1 MEFFNFKIKEL
12 SMKKNVLSMV
22 ITAIFGIVTTNY
34 AKASSATVPD
44 KDSVR
49 AAISGVNKMYGE
61 AYLKGDSSLFLDCY
75 TPDGCIMAANAPILS
90 GRSGQLLF
98 YKDAYKTGIR
108 NILFTTVELYGLT
121 EEYVT
126 EQGVYELFGANN
138 QSLGKGKY
146 LVLWKKT
153 AAGWKMHRD
162 IFNGD
167 APVK

>member
-1 MEFFNFKIKEL
+1 
-12 SMKKNVLSMV
+12 MKKIFSMV

-34 AKASSATVPD
+34 AKADSAIVPD

-49 AAISGVNKMYGE
+49 AAISGVNKLYGE

-75 TPDGCIMAANAPILS
+75 TPDGNIMAANAPILS
-90 GRSGQLLF
+90 KRSGQLLF
-98 YKDAYKTGIR
+98 YKAAYKSGVR
-108 NILFTTVELYGLT
+108 NIIFTTVELYGLT

-126 EQGVYELFGANN
+126 EQGVYELFGADK

-153 AAGWKMHRD
+153 AAGWRMHRD
-162 IFNGD
+162 MFNGD
-167 APVK
+167 APPVK